1 MRRKSSSGLDVE
13 REDEKQLL
21 RVSFIGRKKRK
32 IVISAQF
39 YSSRLQQLM
48 VLVGHSAQHER
59 RLPREQEFSLEL
71 NKNRLGNS
79 TRPGTAP
86 IKQIRYK

>member
-13 REDEKQLL
+13 KEDEKQLL
-21 RVSFIGRKKRK
+21 IVSFIGRKKRK

-39 YSSRLQQLM
+39 CSCRLQQLM

-59 RLPREQEFSLEL
+59 RLPREQEFLEL

>member
-1 MRRKSSSGLDVE
+1 MGRKSSSDPSVE
-13 REDEKQLL
+13 REKENEEQLL
-21 RVSFIGRKKRK
+21 RGRKKIENNNFCPK
-32 IVISAQF
+32 LC
-39 YSSRLQQLM
+39 SSRLQHLM
-48 VLVGHSAQHER
+48 VLLVGHSAQQE
-59 RLPREQEFSLEL
+59 RLPRKEFSLEL